1 MNKKFKIVI
10 VILIVLII
18 LSGSLILFTNN
29 KKPLKLDEN
38 RPNWESENQTKNES
52 NNDLIIDDKNNSEGN
67 KDEVDQDKND
77 KVENIEKDNSSANK
91 NEENTGTSNSDK
103 DNKVNNKED
112 NNKPVENN
120 NQQESNNQ
128 NDQNNE
134 VPPKKEEN
142 DKADDKEEDTKVE
155 DDKKEEE
162 QAPEQPKDENDI
174 YRKKIESTY
183 GITIKYGE
191 EMGDYKPHNLTPTKL
206 LESDKIKANL
216 TSVETELK
224 KYPTGFFKD
233 FKGMPL
239 TIYLVKSVPNNAFAG
254 FTDKQ
259 FMNDIKITIVDD
271 YYSFSYTLNHEIM
284 HYIDAYLEIKMYPID
299 PFEEYKKL
307 NPSGFEYGNIN
318 ESYNYGYN
326 AQIRG
331 MYFLN
336 NYSQTE
342 VREDRAE
349 IFKQMMTR
357 VYKPVGMFDE
367 GEVMRK
373 KALIISGQIKTYF
386 PSAKGTQYWDKII
399 G

>member
-10 VILIVLII
+10 VVLIILII
-18 LSGSLILFTNN
+18 LSGSIIIFTNN

-38 RPNWESENQTKNES
+38 RNNSQNENQTKHDS
-52 NNDLIIDDKNNSEGN
+52 NDNLIIDDKNDN
-67 KDEVDQDKND
+67 KKEETSQDKND
-77 KVENIEKDNSSANK
+77 KVENVENDYSSTNK
-91 NEENTGTSNSDK
+91 NEENSGTSNSDK
-103 DNKVNNKED
+103 DNNKEV
-112 NNKPVENN
+112 NGKPTENG
-120 NQQESNNQ
+120 NQQNQNNQ
-128 NDQNNE
+128 NDQTNE

-142 DKADDKEEDTKVE
+142 DKQDDKEEDTKVE

-162 QAPEQPKDENDI
+162 QNPEQPKDENDI
-174 YRKKIESTY
+174 YRKKIEGTY

-206 LESDKIKANL
+206 LDSDKIKANL

-284 HYIDAYLEIKMYPID
+284 HYIDAYLEIKMYPAD
-299 PFEEYKKL
+299 PFLEYKKL
-307 NPSGFEYGNIN
+307 NPVGFEYGNTN
-318 ESYNYGYN
+318 ETYNYGYN
-326 AQIRG
+326 GQIKG

-357 VYKPVGMFDE
+357 VYKPAGMFDE
-367 GEVMRK
+367 GEVMQK
-373 KALIISGQIKTYF
+373 KALIISEQIKNYF
-386 PSAKGTQYWDKII
+386 PSAKGTQYWDRII